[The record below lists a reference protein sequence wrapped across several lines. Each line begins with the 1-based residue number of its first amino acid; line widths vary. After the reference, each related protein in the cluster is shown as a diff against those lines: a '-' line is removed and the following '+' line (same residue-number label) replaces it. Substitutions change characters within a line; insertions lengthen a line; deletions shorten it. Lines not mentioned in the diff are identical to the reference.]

1 MLITNATLLT
11 LDPENRILEDQAIY
25 LENGKIAAI
34 GPEKA
39 LQAWYPD
46 AETLDARGQY
56 VMPGNVCAHTHFY
69 GAFARG
75 MAIPGPAPKDF
86 PEILQKLW
94 WPLDKALDSDA
105 IRLSAQIMLADAIRN
120 GTTTLLDHHASPN
133 AIDGSLDVIANAVH
147 QSGLRA
153 VLCYEV
159 TDRDGPERTRAGIEE
174 NVRMIQRVNN
184 SAIQRFSE
192 SAEQPITN
200 HRSPITSSPKISATF
215 GLHAGLT
222 LSNTTLEA
230 CRAAAPDGTGFHIHV
245 AEHEADEYDSLEK
258 SGLRVVDR
266 LHKHG
271 LLGPRTIL
279 AHCVHVDAAE
289 IALIAE
295 TDTWVTHQPRSN
307 MNNGVGV
314 TPVESLLRAGV
325 RVCLGTD
332 GFPHSM
338 WEETRFAYL
347 LQKAH
352 HRDPRRMPGNLLFDM
367 LVGNNPALA
376 GSFFPD
382 APLGILAEGAHADL
396 IFVDY
401 HPHTPLTPGN
411 LPWHVI
417 FGFHESM
424 VTTTICGGQLL
435 MHERKLLTLDEAAI
449 AAEARELAPKVWG
462 RYERFAGKM

>member
-11 LDPENRILEDQAIY
+11 LDPENRILEDQALY

-46 AETLDARGQY
+46 AEILDARGQY
-56 VMPGNVCAHTHFY
+56 VMPGNICAHTHFY

-94 WPLDKALDSDA
+94 WPLDKALDPDA

-120 GTTTLLDHHASPN
+120 GTTTLIDHHASPN
-133 AIDGSLDVIANAVH
+133 AIAGSLDVLADAVH

-159 TDRDGPERTRAGIEE
+159 TDRDGPERARAGIEE
-174 NVRMIQRVNN
+174 NVRFLQ
-184 SAIQRFSE
+184 
-192 SAEQPITN
+192 
-200 HRSPITSSPKISATF
+200 SPINNPQSKISATF
-215 GLHAGLT
+215 GLHASLT
-222 LSNTTLEA
+222 LSDNTLDA
-230 CRAAAPDGTGFHIHV
+230 CRNAAPEGTGFHIHV
-245 AEHEADEYDSLEK
+245 AEHEADEYDSLGK

-271 LLGPRTIL
+271 LLSSRTIL

-289 IALIAE
+289 IDLITK

-314 TPVESLLRAGV
+314 APVESLLRAGV

-338 WEETRFAYL
+338 WEETRFAYM
-347 LQKAH
+347 LQKVH
-352 HRDPRRMPGNLLFDM
+352 YRDPRRMPGNLLFDM

-382 APLGILAEGAHADL
+382 APLGILSEGAHADL

-424 VTTTICGGQLL
+424 VTATICGGQIL
-435 MHERKLLTLDEAAI
+435 MQDRKLLTLDEPAL
-449 AAEARELAPKVWG
+449 AAEARELAPNVWA
-462 RYERFAGKM
+462 RYEEFASKA